1 MRVQGFEVVEHIVVS
16 REEIPNEVIKFSEK
30 IVSND
35 FPSDGLVLIYDDVAY
50 GQSLGRT
57 SKFPRDSFAFKWAD
71 ETEQDGTC
79 VRLNGA
85 HREQD

>member
-1 MRVQGFEVVEHIVVS
+1 MKLLNFRKKS
-16 REEIPNEVIKFSEK
+16 CT
-30 IVSND
+30 ND

-71 ETEQDGTC
+71 EIEEDGIC

-85 HREQD
+85 HREPG